1 MFIAKPRRLSRRS
14 LKLLKKLFKY
24 NHYPTK
30 AEKVSLALASHIKI
44 EQVNSW
50 LYNQRKKKNFKNKE
64 LEEKHKIKIKNTKIL
79 KQVFE
84 IDPMLEVH
92 SELQKL
98 KQKTKLSE
106 TTIKKWFQNR
116 RYRAN
121 KGQKF

>member
-1 MFIAKPRRLSRRS
+1 M
-14 LKLLKKLFKY
+14 KKLFKY